1 MDVAENTRRTKKR
14 SVQEAIVAALVVFS
28 VFVTN
33 ILIFG
38 FSAVLP
44 IYLVEFKKV
53 FPDLHDLVLL
63 IVFLPSSVFG
73 IAGFMV
79 GIFLTKFGVRTTGIV
94 GSLCLTLSICA
105 PSFSSSIYVLLG
117 CFSLLPGIGCAS
129 LNVSA
134 NNGLAAYFGEDSRKF
149 IAFATVGKSLGYI
162 IFPILTN
169 YFIELMFWRGSLLL
183 LAATFIQTLP
193 CALIYSTDMYKNTR
207 RETLAVSES
216 NAPKDLYKSDSNVSV
231 EQFQN
236 VGDVQDETISSKLE
250 ISEVNNTALNHNE
263 DINTNEKYIREAV
276 IKALKY
282 DNEPFVINNT
292 QPDKE
297 DSLGIEET
305 AINSIKSEDEVIDVR
320 SAKVQT
326 EGKSDSKFSAKI
338 VTILTNFNYLLFLF
352 AVIITYGSVI
362 TTVSILPDYCVQQG
376 LSQAESARI
385 FSVGSFGYILACF
398 VSSWLIH
405 KNIVPSR
412 IIFSTAATMSGLL
425 ICVYPS
431 LSTSTYLT
439 LLTFAVMFTNGLIFS
454 TYVVTIMD
462 YFEIGYFSI
471 SMGFGETAIGT
482 GILIIGY
489 LIGIFSEYMNT
500 YEYSYY
506 VIGIGPIL
514 SVQPI
519 LIPFLFSKLLT
530 RQTLTYSVNNVE
542 NK

>member
-1 MDVAENTRRTKKR
+1 M
-14 SVQEAIVAALVVFS
+14 EAD
-28 VFVTN
+28 
-33 ILIFG
+33 IL
-38 FSAVLP
+38 
-44 IYLVEFKKV
+44 
-53 FPDLHDLVLL
+53 
-63 IVFLPSSVFG
+63 
-73 IAGFMV
+73 
-79 GIFLTKFGVRTTGIV
+79 
-94 GSLCLTLSICA
+94 
-105 PSFSSSIYVLLG
+105 
-117 CFSLLPGIGCAS
+117 GIGCAS

-149 IAFATVGKSLGYI
+149 IAFATVGKSLGFI
-162 IFPILTN
+162 IFPVLTN

-183 LAATFIQTLP
+183 LAATFIHTLP
-193 CALIYSTDMYKNTR
+193 CALMYSTDMYKNTR
-207 RETLAVSES
+207 RENLAVSES
-216 NAPKDLYKSDSNVSV
+216 NVQKDLYKSHSNDSE

-236 VGDVQDETISSKLE
+236 IGDVHDETISNKLE
-250 ISEVNNTALNHNE
+250 IFEENNTSLNHNE
-263 DINTNEKYIREAV
+263 DINLNGSA

-305 AINSIKSEDEVIDVR
+305 AINSIKSEDEEIDVQ
-320 SAKVQT
+320 SEKVQT
-326 EGKSDSKFSAKI
+326 EEKSDLKFSERLI
-338 VTILTNFNYLLFLF
+338 TVLTNFNFLVFLF
-352 AVIITYGSVI
+352 AIVITYGGVI
-362 TTVSILPDYCVQQG
+362 TAVSILPDYCVQQG

-431 LSTSTYLT
+431 LSTAMYLT
-439 LLTFAVMFTNGLIFS
+439 SLTFAVMFTSGLIFS
-454 TYVVTIMD
+454 TNLVTVMD
-462 YFEIGYFSI
+462 YFEIEYFSI
-471 SMGFGETAIGT
+471 SMGFEETAIGI
-482 GILIIGY
+482 GILAVGY

-500 YEYSYY
+500 YEYSFYM
-506 VIGIGPIL
+506 IGIGPIL

-530 RQTLTYSVNNVE
+530 KQTLTYYVINIG
-542 NK
+542 NKC

>member
-1 MDVAENTRRTKKR
+1 MDVAKNTRTKKR
-14 SVQEAIVAALVVFS
+14 SVQEAIVAALVIFS

-33 ILIFG
+33 ILVFG
-38 FSAVLP
+38 FTAVLP

-53 FPDLHDLVLL
+53 FSELHDLVLL
-63 IVFLPSSVFG
+63 VIFLPAGVFG
-73 IAGFMV
+73 IVGFMT
-79 GIFLTKFGVRTTGIV
+79 GIFLSKFGVRTTGIV
-94 GSLCLTLSICA
+94 GSLCLTLSIGA

-117 CFSLLPGIGCAS
+117 CFSLLPGIGCSTLS
-129 LNVSA
+129 LSA
-134 NNGLAAYFGEDSRKF
+134 NAGLAAYFGEDSRKF
-149 IAFATVGKSLGYI
+149 IAFTTVGKALGFI

-236 VGDVQDETISSKLE
+236 VGYVQDETISNKLE
-250 ISEVNNTALNHNE
+250 ISEENNTALNHNE
-263 DINTNEKYIREAV
+263 DINLNGSV

-292 QPDKE
+292 QPGKE
-297 DSLGIEET
+297 DTLDIEET
-305 AINSIKSEDEVIDVR
+305 AINSIKSEDKETDVR
-320 SAKVQT
+320 SDEVQT
-326 EGKSDSKFSAKI
+326 EGKSDSKFSARLI
-338 VTILTNFNYLLFLF
+338 TGLTNFSFLVFLF
-352 AVIITYGSVI
+352 AIFIVYGCVVTSS
-362 TTVSILPDYCVQQG
+362 SILPDYCVKQG
-376 LSQAESARI
+376 LSPAESARV
-385 FSVGSFGYILACF
+385 FSVGSFGYVLACF

-405 KNIVPSR
+405 KNILPSR
-412 IIFSTAATMSGLL
+412 IIFSISAIISGLL

-431 LSTSTYLT
+431 LFTATYLT
-439 LLTFAVMFTNGLIFS
+439 LLTFIIMFTTGLMFAV
-454 TYVVTIMD
+454 YFVTVMD
-462 YFEIGYFSI
+462 YLDIECFSI
-471 SMGFGETAIGT
+471 GMGFSETAVGI
-482 GILIIGY
+482 GILAGGY

>member
-1 MDVAENTRRTKKR
+1 MDVAENTRTKKR

-33 ILIFG
+33 ILVFG
-38 FSAVLP
+38 FIAVLP

-53 FPDLHDLVLL
+53 FPDLHNLVLL
-63 IVFLPSSVFG
+63 IVFLPPSVFG
-73 IAGFMV
+73 LVSFMT
-79 GIFLTKFGVRTTGIV
+79 GIFLTKFGVRTIGIV
-94 GSLCLTLSICA
+94 GSLCFALSIGT

-117 CFSLLPGIGCAS
+117 FFSILSGSGSSFLS
-129 LNVSA
+129 LSA
-134 NNGLAAYFGEDSRKF
+134 NAGLAAYFGEDSRKL
-149 IAFATVGKSLGYI
+149 IAFAAVGKALGYT

-216 NAPKDLYKSDSNVSV
+216 NAPNDLYKSDSNVSV

-236 VGDVQDETISSKLE
+236 VGDVQDETISNKLE
-250 ISEVNNTALNHNE
+250 ISEENNTALNHNE
-263 DINTNEKYIREAV
+263 DINTHEKYIREAV
-276 IKALKY
+276 IKTLKY

-305 AINSIKSEDEVIDVR
+305 AINSIKSEDKETDVR
-320 SAKVQT
+320 SDKVQT

-338 VTILTNFNYLLFLF
+338 VTVLTNFNFLLFLF
-352 AVIITYGSVI
+352 AIFITYSSVI
-362 TTVSILPDYCVQQG
+362 TTIAILPDYCVQQG

-385 FSVGSFGYILACF
+385 FSVGSFGYVLACF
-398 VSSWLIH
+398 FSSWLIH

-454 TYVVTIMD
+454 TYLVTIMD

-471 SMGFGETAIGT
+471 SMGFGETVIGI
-482 GILIIGY
+482 GILTFGY

-530 RQTLTYSVNNVE
+530 RQTLTYSVINIG

>member
-33 ILIFG
+33 ILVFG
-38 FSAVLP
+38 FIAVLP

-53 FPDLHDLVLL
+53 FPDLHNLVLL
-63 IVFLPSSVFG
+63 IVFLPPSVFG
-73 IAGFMV
+73 LVRSGSS
-79 GIFLTKFGVRTTGIV
+79 FL
-94 GSLCLTLSICA
+94 SL
-105 PSFSSSIYVLLG
+105 
-117 CFSLLPGIGCAS
+117 
-129 LNVSA
+129 SA
-134 NNGLAAYFGEDSRKF
+134 NAGLAAYFGEDSRKL
-149 IAFATVGKSLGYI
+149 IAFAAVGKALGYI

-193 CALIYSTDMYKNTR
+193 CALMYSTDMYKNTR

-216 NAPKDLYKSDSNVSV
+216 NAPNDLYKSDSNVSV

-236 VGDVQDETISSKLE
+236 VGDVQDETISNKLE

-263 DINTNEKYIREAV
+263 DINTHEKYIREAV
-276 IKALKY
+276 IKTLKY

-305 AINSIKSEDEVIDVR
+305 AINSIKSEDKETDVR
-320 SAKVQT
+320 SDKVQT

-338 VTILTNFNYLLFLF
+338 VTVLTNFNFLLFLF
-352 AVIITYGSVI
+352 AIFITYSSVI
-362 TTVSILPDYCVQQG
+362 TTIAILPDYCVQQG

-385 FSVGSFGYILACF
+385 FSVGSFGYVLACF
-398 VSSWLIH
+398 FSIWLIH

-454 TYVVTIMD
+454 TYLVTIMD

-471 SMGFGETAIGT
+471 SMGFGET
-482 GILIIGY
+482 
-489 LIGIFSEYMNT
+489 
-500 YEYSYY
+500 
-506 VIGIGPIL
+506 VIGIGIL
-514 SVQPI
+514 TFGY
-519 LIPFLFSKLLT
+519 LIVHTSTKHQTTRITFVRLLVDGLPGIFQLGSIT
-530 RQTLTYSVNNVE
+530 VFQVS
-542 NK
+542 